1 MSNLLA
7 VASAAGS
14 VAVQDVSDVA
24 DAVQTYA
31 DVSAIITLM
40 KKGVSGV
47 FEIAGSAFGFLMS
60 NPLCAF
66 MVCVGFSY
74 VALGLV
80 RRSIRVAKRA

>member
-1 MSNLLA
+1 MYNLI
-7 VASAAGS
+7 SAAS
-14 VAVQDVSDVA
+14 NIAVQSDVG

-40 KKGVSGV
+40 KNGVKGV
-47 FEIAGSAFGFLMS
+47 FEIAGSAFGFLMD

-66 MVCVGFSY
+66 MVCVGFAY

-80 RRSIRVAKRA
+80 RRSIRVAKRT